1 MGQTFFQ
8 RRHRGGQQAHGKK
21 CSTSLIIREMQ
32 IKTTMRF
39 WLTVVRMTII
49 KKSSNNK
56 YQRGCGEKETFIFFI
71 LLFGFF
77 FPSGFFGCC
86 LFFTMGVYDFHNQ
99 KKNKNKFL
107 VSAGDTVF
115 LLETNEKRDNS
126 KDTNTHSSNSMLNNI
141 LQDTPLAMMFLS
153 QPRTMKEK
161 REEMSLLLASS

>member
-1 MGQTFFQ
+1 
-8 RRHRGGQQAHGKK
+8 
-21 CSTSLIIREMQ
+21 
-32 IKTTMRF
+32 
-39 WLTVVRMTII
+39 
-49 KKSSNNK
+49 
-56 YQRGCGEKETFIFFI
+56 
-71 LLFGFF
+71 
-77 FPSGFFGCC
+77 
-86 LFFTMGVYDFHNQ
+86 MGVHDFHNQ